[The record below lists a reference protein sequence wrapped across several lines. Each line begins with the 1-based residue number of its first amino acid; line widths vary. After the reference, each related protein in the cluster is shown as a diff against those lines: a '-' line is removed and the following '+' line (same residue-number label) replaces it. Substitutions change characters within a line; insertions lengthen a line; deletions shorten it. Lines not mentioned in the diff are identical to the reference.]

1 MKFALTA
8 TPIPLRSAPILLC
21 GPVEKAFEVA
31 ARHGYDGVEL
41 HLRDR
46 GDVDAAAVRKL
57 MKTKGLSVTTLGT
70 GIAALE
76 YGINFAHP
84 EAGIRKKAVEHVK
97 TIIELAGELGSAVTI
112 GSFSGKAGK
121 GEDRQVRRKAAI
133 ECVGRCAAAARKAG
147 VTILYEPLN
156 RYENDYLNNVADGL
170 EALDQLG
177 TANVKLLCDTYHM
190 NIEEVDFVEALKR
203 AGDRL
208 GYVHLVDSNRC
219 GPGMGHSPIGEIVAG
234 LSKMAY
240 EGYLSFECL
249 PVPDGETAALES
261 IQYVKKLLDKC
272 AE

>member
-8 TPIPLRSAPILLC
+8 TPIPVRSAPILLC
-21 GPVEKAFEVA
+21 GPVEKAFEIA
-31 ARHGYDGVEL
+31 ARYGYDGVEL

-46 GDVDAAAVRKL
+46 GDVNVAAVRKY

-70 GIAALE
+70 GIAALQ

-84 EAGIRKKAVEHVK
+84 EAEIRTKAVEHVNA
-97 TIIELAGELGSAVTI
+97 IIELAGELGSAVTI

-121 GEDRQVRRKAAI
+121 GKDREARRKAAI
-133 ECVGRCAAAARKAG
+133 ECVGKCAAAAKKAG

-170 EALDQLG
+170 EVLGQLR
-177 TANVKLLCDTYHM
+177 TENVKLLCDTYHM

-203 AGDRL
+203 AGNRL

-219 GPGMGHSPIGEIVAG
+219 GPGMGHLPFGKIMAG
-234 LSKMAY
+234 LSEMAY
-240 EGYLSFECL
+240 KGYLSFECL
-249 PVPDGETAALES
+249 PLPDGETAARES
-261 IQYVKKLLDKC
+261 IGYVKKLLDK
-272 AE
+272 